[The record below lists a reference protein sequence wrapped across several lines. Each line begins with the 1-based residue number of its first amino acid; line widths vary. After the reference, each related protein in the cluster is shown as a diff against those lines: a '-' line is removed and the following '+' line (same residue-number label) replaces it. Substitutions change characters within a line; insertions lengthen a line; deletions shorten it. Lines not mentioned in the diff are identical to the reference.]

1 MKIRLDPLDR
11 LFSEYIRLRANN
23 KCERCGAYSKRLQ
36 CSHYFGRARK
46 SVRYDE
52 ENAVALCFGCHQYFT
67 SYPLEHTEWF
77 KKRLGRNF
85 DLLLGRMRITH
96 PPPDKK
102 IIELYLKERIRQL
115 GNDFIGE

>member
-36 CSHYFGRARK
+36 CSHYFGRAKK

-52 ENAVALCFGCHQYFT
+52 ENAAALCFGCHQYFT

-85 DLLLGRMRITH
+85 DLLLGRMRQMG
-96 PPPDKK
+96 K
-102 IIELYLKERIRQL
+102 IDRNAIGLYLKQKIKEIKEVV
-115 GNDFIGE
+115 I